1 MWWSKNKAT
10 LLFFLA
16 FFGMQAGAF
25 SQREFNSDS
34 TFSLKERSYF
44 GGNLGL
50 QFGNVTLID
59 VSPLAG
65 VMFTPKFSMGLGAT
79 YQYYDDLRFQGSAG
93 SAYGGRA
100 FARYNVLPNIFAYS
114 EVESIN
120 WNAYN
125 PFDDNFQR
133 RWTDAF
139 FIGAGYFAPFGSRGG
154 ANFTFLYNLKH
165 SSLQNSSRGSYY
177 SEPYL
182 IRVGFVF

>member
-1 MWWSKNKAT
+1 MWWSKNKFT

-16 FFGMQAGAF
+16 FSCLQVGAF
-25 SQREFNSDS
+25 AQREIDTVA
-34 TFSLKERSYF
+34 TFSLKERGYF

-50 QFGNVTLID
+50 QFGTVTLID

-65 VMFTPKFSMGLGAT
+65 LMLSPKFSTGVGAT
-79 YQYYDDLRFQGSAG
+79 YQYYDDLRFQGSSG
-93 SAYGGRA
+93 SSYGGRA

-114 EVESIN
+114 ELESIN
-120 WNAYN
+120 WNAYDLA
-125 PFDDNFQR
+125 DDQFRR
-133 RWTDAF
+133 RWTAAF

-165 SSLQNSSRGSYY
+165 SNRNAYY

-182 IRVGFVF
+182 IRVGFVL